1 MDIVIHDNDPIQRVD
16 TGWVIHDDCPYLMEA
31 TRPHNEADYEFILG
45 RLKKLENAN
54 PFWLGYI
61 ANKGKEE
68 IGHGEMT
75 RIAEQEG
82 YQQKSVQQAAY
93 VYRQY
98 DPNES
103 SIIIELYNEYP
114 DLPWGVY
121 QVCAPLKTEEDKL
134 YWLRY
139 AGEHN
144 LSAPKLRTAMK
155 NGDFQ
160 PKSFNIWSAFPV
172 EDWQQ
177 KYPGQIPGG
186 ILSNILYYTTTKGEL
201 VIDPFGGGG
210 NMARACER
218 MGRKCITYDISPKFP
233 GIHKHNVVFP
243 FPDAGAQLVFL
254 DPPYFKQKQGEYA
267 SDPADLSNIENPDQ
281 FHLLLETVCD
291 NAREALDQ
299 GGYLALIIGASQTKD
314 YYIDHAAE
322 MYCRLKDKPWQHINT
337 VAAAY
342 PTTQYS
348 GSDVDHAK
356 TRRIMLN
363 LYTSIQIWRKIV

>member
-1 MDIVIHDNDPIQRVD
+1 MEMIATQSSDVLIVDS
-16 TGWVIHDDCPYLMEA
+16 GWEIAGPMAMIE
-31 TRPHNEADYEFILG
+31 TRPHTIEEYLAQLRKLHVIGQSIQAWTGDVYLAMTEHLSSNQEKGGKALEIATEAGFDRATIVTYG
-45 RLKKLENAN
+45 WVCKKVPFSTRVENAEIYPN
-54 PFWLGYI
+54 LTFNHFRAVAKEDEDEQVKWLGI
-61 ANKGKEE
+61 
-68 IGHGEMT
+68 
-75 RIAEQEG
+75 
-82 YQQKSVQQAAY
+82 
-93 VYRQY
+93 
-98 DPNES
+98 
-103 SIIIELYNEYP
+103 
-114 DLPWGVY
+114 
-121 QVCAPLKTEEDKL
+121 
-134 YWLRY
+134 
-139 AGEHN
+139 AGEEGM
-144 LSAPKLRTAMK
+144 SVAELRKAIK
-155 NGDFQ
+155 GLDWE
-160 PKSFNIWSAFPV
+160 PRYFNHWSAFPI
-172 EDWQQ
+172 ESWQQ

-186 ILSNILYYTTTKGEL
+186 ILSNILYYTTSKGEL

-254 DPPYFKQKQGEYA
+254 DPPYFKQKKGEYA

-322 MYCRLKDKPWQHINT
+322 MYCRLKDKPWRHINT
-337 VAAAY
+337 IAAAY

-348 GSDVDHAK
+348 GSDINHAK
-356 TRRIMLN
+356 TSRIMLN
-363 LYTSIQIWRKIV
+363 LYTSIQIWRKIA